1 MSLGKTLK
9 DVQRFSKKQSKKKN
23 YMGWF
28 QSFGGGESP
37 INNAFFNMA
46 MGSVD
51 GIAGAG
57 EADGGIGMTA
67 SMGES
72 LNEENETN
80 IIDKV
85 VEHFGTY
92 NIVPEWKTFILPD
105 GRFLNLDKLRA
116 HSDVEQW
123 LINNGLSKEKFA
135 YIHMGSPTLSRL
147 GCFRCNPKKGYCIL
161 PEVDYPTEVSLNSL
175 LIWLYEQELNHDT
188 IYIVP
193 LNHKAFQFNFSE
205 YTPDD
210 ILEAVKE
217 YYRPNIINED
227 SNNSF
232 SVESYIS
239 PSGKNYVMDFI
250 LNDLDE
256 DSQATVFANLDRL
269 ESLGNQ
275 AREPLSKNLGDGIFE
290 CRSKTLMGN
299 VRILYFF
306 AKGKIILLTNGF
318 VKKRW
323 DVPQSEIELAKSRR
337 KEYLSRFGGKK

>member
-23 YMGWF
+23 YLGWF

-46 MGSVD
+46 MGSAD

-85 VEHFGTY
+85 TEHFSTY
-92 NIVPEWKTFILPD
+92 NLVPEWKTFILPD
-105 GRFLNLDKLRA
+105 GRYLNMDKLRA

-135 YIHMGSPTLSRL
+135 YMHMGSPTLSKL
-147 GCFRCNPKKGYCIL
+147 GCFRCNQKKGYCIL
-161 PEVDYPTEVSLNSL
+161 PEVDYPTEVSLNTL
-175 LIWLYEQELNHDT
+175 LIWLYEQEISHDT
-188 IYIVP
+188 VYIVP

-210 ILEAVKE
+210 ILEAVRE
-217 YYRPNIINED
+217 YYRPNIINEENESTPFTIESFK
-227 SNNSF
+227 SN
-232 SVESYIS
+232 
-239 PSGKNYVMDFI
+239 SGKDYVAEFLDS
-250 LNDLDE
+250 LDE
-256 DSQATVFANLDRL
+256 MSRASVDTDLLELERL
-269 ESLGNQ
+269 GTR
-275 AREPLSKNLGDGIFE
+275 AREPLSKPLGKGLFE
-290 CRSKTLMGN
+290 LRSKTPMGN

-306 AKGKIILLTNGF
+306 LKGRIILLTNGF
-318 VKKRW
+318 VKKTW
-323 DVPQSEIELAKSRR
+323 AVPQDEIDIARR
-337 KEYLSRFGGKK
+337 RMKEYTQRFGGK